1 MVMSINGG
9 FVSPVLVC
17 SLLLR
22 VVRRVEVLLLS
33 DCSFSPLLPL
43 LLESSYRYS
52 RTLAELPLV
61 FVMFVEGDVNIRV
74 GSIQLCLNQNQG
86 RAAGR
91 LGRGGEARLCCELTS
106 CPLEEDKIWTNNGC
120 MLNTKLST
128 SY

>member
-43 LLESSYRYS
+43 LLLLESSYRYS

-61 FVMFVEGDVNIRV
+61 FAMFVEGDMNIRV
-74 GSIQLCLNQNQG
+74 
-86 RAAGR
+86 
-91 LGRGGEARLCCELTS
+91 E
-106 CPLEEDKIWTNNGC
+106 WT
-120 MLNTKLST
+120 
-128 SY
+128 

>member
-9 FVSPVLVC
+9 FVSPVLVR

-22 VVRRVEVLLLS
+22 VVRRVEVLLVS

-61 FVMFVEGDVNIRV
+61 FVMFVEGDMNIRV
-74 GSIQLCLNQNQG
+74 
-86 RAAGR
+86 
-91 LGRGGEARLCCELTS
+91 E
-106 CPLEEDKIWTNNGC
+106 WT
-120 MLNTKLST
+120 
-128 SY
+128 